1 MLTKQSIDS
10 LVSRARAAK
19 GSQLELIDE
28 REPGLRIRAG
38 ERSAN
43 WILNA
48 RLKNGKRSR
57 IKLGPW
63 PTMTIADAR
72 AHARERKREIA
83 EGIDPN
89 AARREALEIIARTVA
104 QRVTTRQ
111 AIERYDL
118 QHLYQLRRGDA
129 TRRALEGP
137 RGLLSAFLDRDIGA
151 ITRADVSGAVARHAT
166 TAPIAA
172 NRSLAYAK
180 AFFNWCVDESI
191 IEESPAARVR
201 KPSRE
206 NERDRYHSVSEL
218 REIWEAAS
226 TLGYPFGPLVRLLIA
241 LPMRRDEIAAMP
253 ISELNLSDV
262 NAASDGI
269 WTLPAARTKRANA
282 LRVPLSQ
289 LAKSIILQARDDPSR
304 PTESPFLFS
313 MTSDT
318 PVSGF
323 AKAKRRLDGVIH
335 AGRIAKNPIA
345 AAMPH
350 WTFHD
355 LRTTF
360 NTLACD
366 ELGIDEAV
374 ADRILN
380 HVASATT
387 SKVKRIYNR
396 SELFGPRRHAL
407 SLWGQ
412 FLEKHCRAAEHCSVG
427 SPIESAL
434 AKKAKME
441 QLELLI

>member
-1 MLTKQSIDS
+1 MLTRQAIDA
-10 LVSRARAAK
+10 LINRARATNGA
-19 GSQLELIDE
+19 QLELIDE

-48 RLKNGKRSR
+48 RLRNGKRSR

-63 PTMTIADAR
+63 PAMTIAEAR
-72 AHARERKREIA
+72 ANARDRKREIA
-83 EGIDPN
+83 EGVDPN
-89 AARREALEIIARTVA
+89 AAKREAREAMARAAEQQVTVG
-104 QRVTTRQ
+104 Q
-111 AIERYDL
+111 AIERYAM
-118 QHLYQLRRGDA
+118 QHLCQLRRGEA

-137 RGLLSAFLDRDIGA
+137 RGLLSEFLDRDIRTV
-151 ITRADVSGAVARHAT
+151 TRADVSGAVARHAT
-166 TAPIAA
+166 KAPIAA

-180 AFFNWCVDESI
+180 AFFNWCIDVAI
-191 IEESPAARVR
+191 IDESPAAKVR

-206 NERDRYHSVSEL
+206 NERDRHHSVSEL
-218 REIWEAAS
+218 KEIWEAAA
-226 TLGYPFGPLVRLLIA
+226 TLGYPFGPFIHLLIA
-241 LPMRRDEIAAMP
+241 LPMRRDEVAAMP
-253 ISELNLSDV
+253 ISELDLSDANV
-262 NAASDGI
+262 ASCDT

-282 LRVPLSQ
+282 LRVPLSP
-289 LAKSIILQARDDPSR
+289 LAKSLIVEARDNPSR
-304 PTESPFLFS
+304 PTGSPFLFS

-323 AKAKRRLDGVIH
+323 AKAKRRIDSAVLEK
-335 AGRIAKNPIA
+335 RLTQNPGA
-345 AAMPH
+345 VAMPH

-396 SELFGPRRHAL
+396 SELFEPRRQAL
-407 SLWGQ
+407 SAWGK
-412 FLEKHCRAAEHCSVG
+412 FLETHCKARVG
-427 SPIESAL
+427 VSNMPLVKVMPERTN
-434 AKKAKME
+434 KE

>member
-1 MLTKQSIDS
+1 MLTKQSIDA
-10 LVSRARAAK
+10 LINRARAAK

-63 PTMTIADAR
+63 PAMTIADAR

-89 AARREALEIIARTVA
+89 AARREALDTIARAAA

-111 AIERYDL
+111 ALEQYAIH
-118 QHLYQLRRGDA
+118 HLYQLRRGNA

-137 RGLLSAFLDRDIGA
+137 RGLLLLFLDRDIRT
-151 ITRADVSGAVARHAT
+151 ITRADVSDAVARHAT
-166 TAPIAA
+166 KAPIAA

-191 IEESPAARVR
+191 VEESPAAKVR

-206 NERDRYHSVSEL
+206 NERDRYHSVAEL
-218 REIWEAAS
+218 REIWEAAE
-226 TLGYPFGPLVRLLIA
+226 TLGYPFGPLVHLLIA

-253 ISELNLSDV
+253 IKELDFLNM

-282 LRVPLSQ
+282 LRVSLSPL
-289 LAKSIILQARDDPSR
+289 ARSIIVSARDDPSR

-313 MTSDT
+313 MTSET

-323 AKAKRRLDGVIH
+323 AKAKRRLDGAIH
-335 AGRIAKNPIA
+335 AKRKADNSTA
-345 AAMPH
+345 EAMPH

-396 SELFGPRRHAL
+396 SELFEPRRQAL
-407 SLWGQ
+407 SIWGQ
-412 FLEKHCRAAEHCSVG
+412 FVQKHCCAPERCSVD
-427 SPIESAL
+427 SPP
-434 AKKAKME
+434 AKKGNVG
-441 QLELLI
+441 QLELRI